1 MNEKWRKE
9 NRDRWNKYMREQ
21 TTIFSIRLT
30 KKDND
35 VIEMLR
41 KQPSVSNYLKKL
53 VRADLEKK
61 KENYE
66 NTKGIF

>member
-21 TTIFSIRLT
+21 TAIFSIRLT

-41 KQPSVSNYLKKL
+41 KQPSISNYLKKL